1 MFKKKSFNTINKI
14 DNVLVSKIYQVLKE
28 NKVV

>member
-14 DNVLVSKIYQVLKE
+14 DNVLVPKIYQVLRD

>member
-14 DNVLVSKIYQVLKE
+14 DNVLVSKIYQVLKD